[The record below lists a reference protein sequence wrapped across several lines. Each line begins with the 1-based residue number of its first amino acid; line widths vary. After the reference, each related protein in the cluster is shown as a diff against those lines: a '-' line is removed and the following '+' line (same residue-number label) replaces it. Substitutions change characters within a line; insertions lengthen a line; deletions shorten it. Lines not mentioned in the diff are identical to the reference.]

1 MNITSFTNQIVQL
14 LQKELGDTY
23 QISLRKVTKN
33 NGVTLTGIVAKR
45 EDFNSF
51 PTIYIDDYYD
61 QDAGEEELLSITRN
75 MADRLRQADVNQT
88 LDINE
93 FIDFSRAK
101 HKISFKLINT
111 DMNRKLLKDIPSRP
125 FFNLSIVY
133 YYLLEKDSFE
143 GNASILIRNSHMD
156 TWEVNE
162 EEIYE
167 AAYYNAPRLLPPM
180 LQSMDELLDG
190 AFPGESF
197 EDLIPMYVLTNREKL
212 FGASCILYP
221 DALKKFAQSVNSDL
235 YVLPSSIH
243 ETILLPQNSE
253 LNPEAFLDIVTEINH
268 SQVEEEEVLAD
279 SVYFYNK
286 KEDAL
291 YLLDNH

>member
-88 LDINE
+88 LDIDE